1 MKTNLKNQKLTKEEK
16 YIKQLEK
23 EIKLLKEQLILDLR
37 KQEIINNRKDKF
49 INTLLEENRQLQEV
63 NKVLQIKILNY

>member
-23 EIKLLKEQLILDLR
+23 KIKILKEQLILDLR

-49 INTLLEENRQLQEV
+49 INTLLEENRQLQEI

>member
-23 EIKLLKEQLILDLR
+23 ENKLLKEQLILDLG
-37 KQEIINNRKDKF
+37 KQEIINSRKDKF
-49 INTLLEENRQLQEV
+49 INILLEENRHLQEE
-63 NKVLQIKILNY
+63 NNVLRIKILNY

>member
-49 INTLLEENRQLQEV
+49 INTLLEENRQLQEI